1 MAVLAKRNLS
11 VEAIE
16 AIQSSLPNGQSIRHI
31 CVAFGPNLV
40 EYFLVVTDNLVG
52 IYHLRHDY
60 VLTPQQL
67 LKKQELENV
76 RHGPSGKRFASSKI
90 SKYLKWARVYSDIQ
104 VLDILEA
111 KYSDQ
116 LISKYEVTSSKE
128 FLISEATVQHYQESF
143 AAMSTVARFKDRKHQ
158 IENLGSFEL
167 VLNGSSQR
175 CHSFF
180 EDIRDVFKHIRDVNL
195 GIVETEGDSSR
206 VTKCHNCGST
216 ELTFM
221 GPQVVCDFCQSK
233 FSR

>member
-1 MAVLAKRNLS
+1 MTALAQKNIS
-11 VEAIE
+11 TEEIA
-16 AIQSSLPNGQSIRHI
+16 AIQSSLPSGQTIRHI
-31 CVAFGPNLV
+31 CPAFGPNLV
-40 EYFLVVTDNLVG
+40 EYYLIVTKNLVG
-52 IYHLRHDY
+52 IYHLRRDY
-60 VLTPQQL
+60 VFTPQQL
-67 LKKQELENV
+67 LEKQELENV

-90 SKYLKWARVYSDIQ
+90 SKYLKWAKVYSDVQ
-104 VLDILEA
+104 VRDILEA

-167 VLNGSSQR
+167 VFDGSSQR

-206 VTKCHNCGST
+206 LTKCHNCGST
-216 ELTFM
+216 ELTVK
-221 GPQVVCDFCQSK
+221 GAQVVCDFCQSK
-233 FSR
+233 FSS